1 LDRFYGLNQRDNCLR
16 FVLNSTYPARWEN
29 RDVTRVNNDRHDS
42 VRSFV

>member
-1 LDRFYGLNQRDNCLR
+1 
-16 FVLNSTYPARWEN
+16 VLNSTYPARWEN